1 VLAQDTESRPKIL
14 CLHGGG
20 GNGAGFSQEWGMRDL
35 EEALP
40 SYEFVYADGGY
51 PLESSDNNYLWI
63 PDPPG
68 GKGEPTTDPAFSDA
82 SVANLDALLESEGPF
97 AGILGYSQG
106 AAYVPVYL
114 SRVPDGTFGFAM
126 MFCGY
131 PTLTHQGIL
140 ETVENRATFANLN
153 SLVWIGDN
161 DSVIPPE
168 LTLETIP
175 FFENPVV
182 IESEVGGHEV
192 PWRSDPTFGVV
203 VAFVET
209 GGEGIFDDFE
219 VEIEV
224 GSGNSTDR
232 EDDEDY
238 DSEDYEEE
246 KSEDYDSEEY
256 DIGKSEDW
264 DSEEDYDKEDWSEW
278 YDKEEGDWGDKEE
291 GDWSDWGD
299 KEEGDW
305 SDKEEEDWS
314 DKEKGDWSEKE
325 EGDWG
330 DKEEGE
336 GIDLLAGADSESMFL
351 SSSGT
356 TTHSMA
362 ALPLLGAF
370 VSLVA
375 ASLGW

>member
-1 VLAQDTESRPKIL
+1 
-14 CLHGGG
+14 
-20 GNGAGFSQEWGMRDL
+20 
-35 EEALP
+35 
-40 SYEFVYADGGY
+40 
-51 PLESSDNNYLWI
+51 
-63 PDPPG
+63 
-68 GKGEPTTDPAFSDA
+68 
-82 SVANLDALLESEGPF
+82 
-97 AGILGYSQG
+97 
-106 AAYVPVYL
+106 
-114 SRVPDGTFGFAM
+114 M

-131 PTLTHQGIL
+131 PTYTHQGIL

-161 DSVIPPE
+161 DRVIPPE

-175 FFENPVV
+175 FFESPVV

-192 PWRSDPTFGVV
+192 PMRNDPTFGVV
-203 VAFVET
+203 VSFMET
-209 GGEGIFDDFE
+209 GGEGVFDDFE

-224 GSGNSTDR
+224 GSGNSTDT
-232 EDDEDY
+232 EDE

-246 KSEDYDSEEY
+246 KPEDWDSEDFDIGSDKSEDYDSEEY

-264 DSEEDYDKEDWSEW
+264 DSEEA

-305 SDKEEEDWS
+305 SDKEEGDWN
-314 DKEKGDWSEKE
+314 DKEGGDWGKKE

-330 DKEEGE
+330 DKEEAYSYDKEGGE
-336 GIDLLAGADSESMFL
+336 GVDLIAGADSESMFL

-356 TTHSMA
+356 TATTHSMA
-362 ALPLLGAF
+362 VLPFLGAF
-370 VSLVA
+370 ASLVA

>member
-1 VLAQDTESRPKIL
+1 
-14 CLHGGG
+14 
-20 GNGAGFSQEWGMRDL
+20 
-35 EEALP
+35 
-40 SYEFVYADGGY
+40 
-51 PLESSDNNYLWI
+51 
-63 PDPPG
+63 
-68 GKGEPTTDPAFSDA
+68 
-82 SVANLDALLESEGPF
+82 
-97 AGILGYSQG
+97 
-106 AAYVPVYL
+106 
-114 SRVPDGTFGFAM
+114 M

-131 PTLTHQGIL
+131 PTYTHQGIL

-161 DSVIPPE
+161 DRVIPPE

-175 FFENPVV
+175 FFESPVV

-192 PWRSDPTFGVV
+192 PMRNDPTFGVV
-203 VAFVET
+203 VSFMET
-209 GGEGIFDDFE
+209 GGEGVFDDFE

-224 GSGNSTDR
+224 GSGNSTDT
-232 EDDEDY
+232 EDE

-246 KSEDYDSEEY
+246 KPEDWDSEDFDIGSDKSEDYDSEEY

-264 DSEEDYDKEDWSEW
+264 DSEEA

-291 GDWSDWGD
+291 GDWSN
-299 KEEGDW
+299 
-305 SDKEEEDWS
+305 
-314 DKEKGDWSEKE
+314 KEKGEKK

-330 DKEEGE
+330 DKEE
-336 GIDLLAGADSESMFL
+336 IDLLAGADSESMFL

-356 TTHSMA
+356 TATTHSMA
-362 ALPLLGAF
+362 VLPFLGAF